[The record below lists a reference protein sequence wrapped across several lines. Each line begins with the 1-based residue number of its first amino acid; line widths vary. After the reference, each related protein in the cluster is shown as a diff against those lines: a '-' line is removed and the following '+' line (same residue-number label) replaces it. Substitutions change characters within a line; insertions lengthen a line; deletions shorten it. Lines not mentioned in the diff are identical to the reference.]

1 MRRGTFVTRRLNY
14 LGEFGVNSSLE
25 LFDSHVARMLVGEV
39 KVDSRLA

>member
-1 MRRGTFVTRRLNY
+1 MTRRLNY
-14 LGEFGVNSSLE
+14 LGELGVNSSLE